1 MGTNKRARFGPDNP
15 NWKGGKSVASNGYV
29 LHRVGR
35 QHHLSDVRGYAYE
48 HRVAAEE
55 KLGRRLKDG
64 EIVHHRDGDRANN
77 AYANL
82 EVCAN
87 IAEHLFEHRDPQSK
101 RRKPGESNKKV
112 SCACGRGAR
121 FKRFDP
127 DGRPRR
133 FVSGHNL

>member
-1 MGTNKRARFGPDNP
+1 MGTSNRARFGPDNP

-29 LHRVGR
+29 LLRVGL
-35 QHHLSDVRGYAYE
+35 QHHLADVRGYAYE

-64 EIVHHRDGDRANN
+64 EIVHHRDGDKTNN
-77 AYANL
+77 AHENL
-82 EVCAN
+82 EVFPD
-87 IAEHLFEHRDPQSK
+87 IVWHLFHHRAPDSD
-101 RRKPGESNKKV
+101 RRKPGESNANV
-112 SCACGRGAR
+112 SCECGCGAR

-127 DGRPRR
+127 SGRPRR